1 MKKYEL
7 TSETKIVFG
16 HILYRIKALS
26 SFGCVSAGD
35 LGGFLESE
43 KNLSQNGNAWV
54 SGDAEVFGDA
64 WVYGDAEVS
73 GNARVSGNAWVSGNA
88 EVFGDARV
96 SGNAEVSGDAEVF
109 GNAEVSEIGAIFW
122 IGAIGSRNDTATFF
136 RCRDGSIKVVC
147 GCFFGNLDE
156 FAKKVR
162 KTHGDNDHA
171 KVYML
176 AIEMAK
182 IRIGDKKEKTEE

>member
-7 TSETKIVFG
+7 TSDTKIVFG

-43 KNLSQNGNAWV
+43 KNLSQNG
-54 SGDAEVFGDA
+54 DA
-64 WVYGDAEVS
+64 WVYGDAEVY
-73 GNARVSGNAWVSGNA
+73 
-88 EVFGDARV
+88 GDARV
-96 SGNAEVSGDAEVF
+96 YGNAEVSK
-109 GNAEVSEIGAIFW
+109 IGSIFW
-122 IGAIGSRNDTATFF
+122 IGAVGSRNDTATFF
-136 RCRDGSIKVVC
+136 RCTDGVVRVTC

-176 AIEMAK
+176 AIDMAK
-182 IRIGDKKEKTEE
+182 IRISTEKEKTEE

>member
-54 SGDAEVFGDA
+54 SGDAEVFGD
-64 WVYGDAEVS
+64 
-73 GNARVSGNAWVSGNA
+73 
-88 EVFGDARV
+88 
-96 SGNAEVSGDAEVF
+96 AEVSGDAEVF

>member
-7 TSETKIVFG
+7 TSETKNVFG

-43 KNLSQNGNAWV
+43 KNLSQNG
-54 SGDAEVFGDA
+54 DA
-64 WVYGDAEVS
+64 WVYGNAEVY
-73 GNARVSGNAWVSGNA
+73 GDARVYGDAWVSGNA
-88 EVFGDARV
+88 EVYGDARV
-96 SGNAEVSGDAEVF
+96 YGDAWVY

>member
-26 SFGCVSAGD
+26 SFGYVSAGD

-54 SGDAEVFGDA
+54 SGNAR
-64 WVYGDAEVS
+64 VYGSAEVS
-73 GNARVSGNAWVSGNA
+73 GSA
-88 EVFGDARV
+88 EVYGNARV
-96 SGNAEVSGDAEVF
+96 SGNAEVSK
-109 GNAEVSEIGAIFW
+109 IGSIFW
-122 IGAIGSRNDTATFF
+122 IGAVGSRNDTATFF
-136 RCRDGSIKVVC
+136 RCTDGVVRVTC

-176 AIEMAK
+176 AIDMAK
-182 IRIGDKKEKTEE
+182 IRISTEKEKTEE

>member
-7 TSETKIVFG
+7 TSDTKIVFG

-54 SGDAEVFGDA
+54 SGNAR
-64 WVYGDAEVS
+64 VY
-73 GNARVSGNAWVSGNA
+73 GNARVSGSA
-88 EVFGDARV
+88 EVYGSARV
-96 SGNAEVSGDAEVF
+96 SGNAEVSK
-109 GNAEVSEIGAIFW
+109 IGSIFW
-122 IGAIGSRNDTATFF
+122 IGAVGSRNDTATFF
-136 RCRDGSIKVVC
+136 RCTDGVVRVTC

>member
-26 SFGCVSAGD
+26 SFGYVSAGD

-54 SGDAEVFGDA
+54 SGNAR
-64 WVYGDAEVS
+64 VYGNAEVS
-73 GNARVSGNAWVSGNA
+73 GNAEVYGNARVYGSAWVSGNA
-88 EVFGDARV
+88 EV
-96 SGNAEVSGDAEVF
+96 SK
-109 GNAEVSEIGAIFW
+109 IGSIFW
-122 IGAIGSRNDTATFF
+122 IGAVGSRNDTATFF
-136 RCRDGSIKVVC
+136 RCTDGVVRVTC

-176 AIEMAK
+176 AIDMAK
-182 IRIGDKKEKTEE
+182 IRISTEKEKTEE

>member
-7 TSETKIVFG
+7 TSETKNVFG

-43 KNLSQNGNAWV
+43 KNLSQNGDAWV
-54 SGDAEVFGDA
+54 YGNAEVYGDA
-64 WVYGDAEVS
+64 WVYGY
-73 GNARVSGNAWVSGNA
+73 ARVY
-88 EVFGDARV
+88 
-96 SGNAEVSGDAEVF
+96 

>member
-43 KNLSQNGNAWV
+43 KNLSQNG
-54 SGDAEVFGDA
+54 DA
-64 WVYGDAEVS
+64 WVYGNAEVY
-73 GNARVSGNAWVSGNA
+73 GDARVYGDAWVSGNA
-88 EVFGDARV
+88 EVYGDARV
-96 SGNAEVSGDAEVF
+96 Y

>member
-7 TSETKIVFG
+7 TSDTKIVFG

-54 SGDAEVFGDA
+54 FGNAEV
-64 WVYGDAEVS
+64 Y
-73 GNARVSGNAWVSGNA
+73 GNARVY
-88 EVFGDARV
+88 
-96 SGNAEVSGDAEVF
+96 GNAEVSK
-109 GNAEVSEIGAIFW
+109 IGSIFW
-122 IGAIGSRNDTATFF
+122 IGAVGSRNDTATFF
-136 RCRDGSIKVVC
+136 RCTDGVVRVTC

-176 AIEMAK
+176 AIDMAK
-182 IRIGDKKEKTEE
+182 IRISTEKEKTEE

>member
-54 SGDAEVFGDA
+54 SG
-64 WVYGDAEVS
+64 
-73 GNARVSGNAWVSGNA
+73 NARVYGN
-88 EVFGDARV
+88 ARV
-96 SGNAEVSGDAEVF
+96 SGNAEVSK
-109 GNAEVSEIGAIFW
+109 IGSIFW
-122 IGAIGSRNDTATFF
+122 IGAVGSRNDTATFF
-136 RCRDGSIKVVC
+136 RCTDGVVRVTC

-176 AIEMAK
+176 AIDMAK
-182 IRIGDKKEKTEE
+182 IRISTEKEKTEE

>member
-7 TSETKIVFG
+7 TSDTKIVFG

-43 KNLSQNGNAWV
+43 KNLSQNGDAWV
-54 SGDAEVFGDA
+54 YGDARVYGDA
-64 WVYGDAEVS
+64 WVYGDAEVY
-73 GNARVSGNAWVSGNA
+73 
-88 EVFGDARV
+88 GDARV
-96 SGNAEVSGDAEVF
+96 YGNAEVSK
-109 GNAEVSEIGAIFW
+109 IGSIFW
-122 IGAIGSRNDTATFF
+122 IGAVGSRNDTATFF
-136 RCRDGSIKVVC
+136 RCTDGVVRVTC

-176 AIEMAK
+176 AIDMAK
-182 IRIGDKKEKTEE
+182 IRISTEKEKTEE

>member
-54 SGDAEVFGDA
+54 SGNAEVD
-64 WVYGDAEVS
+64 
-73 GNARVSGNAWVSGNA
+73 GNAEVSGNAWVSGNA
-88 EVFGDARV
+88 EVSGDARV
-96 SGNAEVSGDAEVF
+96 YGNARVYGDASVY

>member
-43 KNLSQNGNAWV
+43 KNLSQNGNAW
-54 SGDAEVFGDA
+54 
-64 WVYGDAEVS
+64 
-73 GNARVSGNAWVSGNA
+73 
-88 EVFGDARV
+88 
-96 SGNAEVSGDAEVF
+96 VSGDAEVF

-176 AIEMAK
+176 RAREVRWMFGIGAMLCLTFWGGMAFAFWVM
-182 IRIGDKKEKTEE
+182 G

>member
-54 SGDAEVFGDA
+54 F
-64 WVYGDAEVS
+64 
-73 GNARVSGNAWVSGNA
+73 GNAWVSGNA
-88 EVFGDARV
+88 EVSGDARV
-96 SGNAEVSGDAEVF
+96 YGNARVYGDASVY

>member
-26 SFGCVSAGD
+26 SFGYVSAGD

-54 SGDAEVFGDA
+54 
-64 WVYGDAEVS
+64 Y
-73 GNARVSGNAWVSGNA
+73 GNA
-88 EVFGDARV
+88 EVYGSARV
-96 SGNAEVSGDAEVF
+96 SGNAEVSK
-109 GNAEVSEIGAIFW
+109 IGSIFW
-122 IGAIGSRNDTATFF
+122 IGAVGSRNDTATFF
-136 RCRDGSIKVVC
+136 RCTDGVVRVTC

-176 AIEMAK
+176 AIDMAK
-182 IRIGDKKEKTEE
+182 IRISTEKEKTEE

>member
-43 KNLSQNGNAWV
+43 KNLSQNG
-54 SGDAEVFGDA
+54 DA
-64 WVYGDAEVS
+64 WVYGNAEVYGDARVY
-73 GNARVSGNAWVSGNA
+73 GNARVY
-88 EVFGDARV
+88 GDASV
-96 SGNAEVSGDAEVF
+96 Y

>member
-43 KNLSQNGNAWV
+43 KNLSQNGDAWV
-54 SGDAEVFGDA
+54 YGNAEVYGDARVYGDA
-64 WVYGDAEVS
+64 WVYGDASVYGDARVY
-73 GNARVSGNAWVSGNA
+73 GNARVY
-88 EVFGDARV
+88 GDASV
-96 SGNAEVSGDAEVF
+96 Y

>member
-43 KNLSQNGNAWV
+43 KNLSQNGDAWVFGNAEVYGSAWVSDNARVSDNAEVYGSAWVSDNAWVYSNARV
-54 SGDAEVFGDA
+54 SGDAR
-64 WVYGDAEVS
+64 VS
-73 GNARVSGNAWVSGNA
+73 GNARVSG
-88 EVFGDARV
+88 D
-96 SGNAEVSGDAEVF
+96 
-109 GNAEVSEIGAIFW
+109 AEVSEIGAIFW

-136 RCRDGSIKVVC
+136 RCKDGSIKVVC

-171 KVYML
+171 KVYIL
-176 AIEMAK
+176 AIDMAK
-182 IRIGDKKEKTEE
+182 IRISTEKEKTEE

>member
-7 TSETKIVFG
+7 TSDTKIVFG

-43 KNLSQNGNAWV
+43 KNLSQNG
-54 SGDAEVFGDA
+54 DA
-64 WVYGDAEVS
+64 WVYGDAEVY
-73 GNARVSGNAWVSGNA
+73 GNARVY
-88 EVFGDARV
+88 
-96 SGNAEVSGDAEVF
+96 GNAEVSK
-109 GNAEVSEIGAIFW
+109 IGSIFW
-122 IGAIGSRNDTATFF
+122 IGAVGSRNDTATFF
-136 RCRDGSIKVVC
+136 RCTDGVVRVTC

-176 AIEMAK
+176 AIDMAK
-182 IRIGDKKEKTEE
+182 IRISTEKEKTEE

>member
-54 SGDAEVFGDA
+54 FGNAE
-64 WVYGDAEVS
+64 VYGDA
-73 GNARVSGNAWVSGNA
+73 RVY
-88 EVFGDARV
+88 
-96 SGNAEVSGDAEVF
+96 

-122 IGAIGSRNDTATFF
+122 IGAVGSRNDTATFF

-176 AIEMAK
+176 AIDMAK
-182 IRIGDKKEKTEE
+182 IRISTEKEKTEE

>member
-7 TSETKIVFG
+7 TSDTKIVFG

-43 KNLSQNGNAWV
+43 KNLSQNG
-54 SGDAEVFGDA
+54 DA
-64 WVYGDAEVS
+64 WVYGDAEVY
-73 GNARVSGNAWVSGNA
+73 
-88 EVFGDARV
+88 GDARV
-96 SGNAEVSGDAEVF
+96 YGDAWVY
-109 GNAEVSEIGAIFW
+109 GDAEVSEIGAIFW

-176 AIEMAK
+176 AIDMAK
-182 IRIGDKKEKTEE
+182 IRISTEKEKTEE

>member
-43 KNLSQNGNAWV
+43 KNLSQNGDAWV
-54 SGDAEVFGDA
+54 YGNAEVYGDA
-64 WVYGDAEVS
+64 WVYGDA
-73 GNARVSGNAWVSGNA
+73 RVY
-88 EVFGDARV
+88 
-96 SGNAEVSGDAEVF
+96 

>member
-26 SFGCVSAGD
+26 SFGYVSAGD

-54 SGDAEVFGDA
+54 SGDAR
-64 WVYGDAEVS
+64 VY
-73 GNARVSGNAWVSGNA
+73 
-88 EVFGDARV
+88 
-96 SGNAEVSGDAEVF
+96 GNAEVSGD
-109 GNAEVSEIGAIFW
+109 AEVSEIGAIFW
-122 IGAIGSRNDTATFF
+122 IGAVGSRNDTATFF

-176 AIEMAK
+176 AIDMAK
-182 IRIGDKKEKTEE
+182 IRISTEKEKTEE

>member
-64 WVYGDAEVS
+64 WVDGDAEVS
-73 GNARVSGNAWVSGNA
+73 GNARVSGDA
-88 EVFGDARV
+88 EVFGDAWV
-96 SGNAEVSGDAEVF
+96 YGDAEVSGDAEVF

>member
-43 KNLSQNGNAWV
+43 KNLSQNGNAW
-54 SGDAEVFGDA
+54 
-64 WVYGDAEVS
+64 
-73 GNARVSGNAWVSGNA
+73 
-88 EVFGDARV
+88 
-96 SGNAEVSGDAEVF
+96 VSGDAEVF

>member
-26 SFGCVSAGD
+26 SFGYVSAGD

-54 SGDAEVFGDA
+54 SGNAR
-64 WVYGDAEVS
+64 VYGNAEVS
-73 GNARVSGNAWVSGNA
+73 GNA
-88 EVFGDARV
+88 EVYGSDRV
-96 SGNAEVSGDAEVF
+96 SGNAEVSK
-109 GNAEVSEIGAIFW
+109 IGSIFW
-122 IGAIGSRNDTATFF
+122 IGAVGSRNDTATFF
-136 RCRDGSIKVVC
+136 RCTDGVVRVTC

-176 AIEMAK
+176 AIDMAK
-182 IRIGDKKEKTEE
+182 IRISTEKEKTEE

>member
-7 TSETKIVFG
+7 TSDTKIVFG

-43 KNLSQNGNAWV
+43 KNLSQNG
-54 SGDAEVFGDA
+54 DA
-64 WVYGDAEVS
+64 WVYGDAEVY
-73 GNARVSGNAWVSGNA
+73 
-88 EVFGDARV
+88 GDARV
-96 SGNAEVSGDAEVF
+96 YGD
-109 GNAEVSEIGAIFW
+109 AEVSEIGAIFW

-176 AIEMAK
+176 AIDMAK
-182 IRIGDKKEKTEE
+182 IRISTEKEKTEE

>member
-26 SFGCVSAGD
+26 SFGDVSAGD

-43 KNLSQNGNAWV
+43 KNLSQNGDAWV
-54 SGDAEVFGDA
+54 YGNAEVYGDA
-64 WVYGDAEVS
+64 WVYGDA
-73 GNARVSGNAWVSGNA
+73 RVY
-88 EVFGDARV
+88 
-96 SGNAEVSGDAEVF
+96 

>member
-26 SFGCVSAGD
+26 SFGYVSAGD

-54 SGDAEVFGDA
+54 SGSAEV
-64 WVYGDAEVS
+64 Y
-73 GNARVSGNAWVSGNA
+73 
-88 EVFGDARV
+88 
-96 SGNAEVSGDAEVF
+96 GNAEVSK
-109 GNAEVSEIGAIFW
+109 IGSIFW
-122 IGAIGSRNDTATFF
+122 IGAVGSRNDTATFF
-136 RCRDGSIKVVC
+136 RCTDGVVRVTC

-176 AIEMAK
+176 AIDMAK
-182 IRIGDKKEKTEE
+182 IRISTEKEKTEE

>member
-7 TSETKIVFG
+7 TSETKNVFG

-43 KNLSQNGNAWV
+43 KNLSQNGDAWV
-54 SGDAEVFGDA
+54 YGNAEVYGDAWVYGNAEVYGDA
-64 WVYGDAEVS
+64 WVYGDA
-73 GNARVSGNAWVSGNA
+73 RVYGDAWVSGNA
-88 EVFGDARV
+88 EVYGDARV
-96 SGNAEVSGDAEVF
+96 Y

>member
-1 MKKYEL
+1 M
-7 TSETKIVFG
+7 
-16 HILYRIKALS
+16 
-26 SFGCVSAGD
+26 
-35 LGGFLESE
+35 ESE

-54 SGDAEVFGDA
+54 DGDAEVFGDA
-64 WVYGDAEVS
+64 WVYGDAE
-73 GNARVSGNAWVSGNA
+73 VSGNA